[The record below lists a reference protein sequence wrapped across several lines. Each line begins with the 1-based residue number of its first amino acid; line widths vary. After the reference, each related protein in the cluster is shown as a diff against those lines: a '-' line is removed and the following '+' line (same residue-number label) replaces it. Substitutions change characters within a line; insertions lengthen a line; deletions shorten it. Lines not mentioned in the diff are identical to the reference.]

1 VLISMNDE
9 RFLVTGAGGCIG
21 AWVVRTLLD
30 EGSQVVAFDLS
41 TDDRRLRQIA
51 SAETLARVRFVRGD
65 ISDAAAVGRTIA
77 DERITHIVHL
87 AALQVPFCRMDP
99 VRGALVN
106 VVGTVNVFEAALA
119 HREQVRGLAYA
130 SSVAVFGP
138 AELYPGGAARDGS
151 PLSPR
156 TLYGVWKQANEWTA
170 ATYARDHGMG
180 SVGLRPCI
188 VYGVGR
194 DQGLT
199 SGPTLAM
206 LAAAAG
212 HGYRIGFG
220 GTSVYQ
226 LASDAAELFVAAA
239 RAAVADAEVVNMS
252 GCAVAMP
259 QVIAAIAAAAPAAAS
274 AIGFDNVPLP
284 FPSALDAS
292 GIERLLGPVTLTPFA
307 EGVHRTIETFR
318 MLLARGLLRAPE
330 DTGTPSG
337 GPGGE

>member
-1 VLISMNDE
+1 VLTSMNDE

-51 SAETLARVRFVRGD
+51 SAEMLARVRFVRGD
-65 ISDAAAVGRTIA
+65 ISDAAAVGRIIA

-99 VRGALVN
+99 VRGARVN

-119 HREQVRGLAYA
+119 HRERVRGLAYA

-259 QVIAAIAAAAPAAAS
+259 QVISAIAAAAPAAAN